1 MKSSKY
7 RSDPIGL
14 LTSAGCTVGMPRMQ
28 RSPLLFLLILSLTG
42 CQGGMPKL
50 FWDADENKPAYAQGK
65 ADGSQADSRM
75 PLDVPPDLQ
84 GEVKVPEAERPL
96 SAAGVDETKTV
107 AGKAVSLN
115 ARAYQVPVDRAF
127 SAAVDAMT
135 ALSLPVQS
143 VDSPSG
149 TITTEWVRRDSGRLI
164 PVLSNALSMFGA
176 GPTHTRY
183 RFVVRVFRLVDG
195 GSRIEIRTLGQQ
207 YINRHWVNRALK
219 RTAVKEIFSAI
230 EQRLPQAA
238 LKK

>member
-1 MKSSKY
+1 
-7 RSDPIGL
+7 
-14 LTSAGCTVGMPRMQ
+14 
-28 RSPLLFLLILSLTG
+28 
-42 CQGGMPKL
+42 MPKL
-50 FWDADENKPAYAQGK
+50 FWSADDETPAYAQGK
-65 ADGSQADSRM
+65 NDGVQADSRM

-84 GEVKVPEAERPL
+84 GEVKVPAAERPL
-96 SAAGVDETKTV
+96 KSAGIRDKAAV

-115 ARAYQVPVDRAF
+115 ARVYNVPVKRAF

-135 ALSLPVQS
+135 ALDLPVQS

-176 GPTHTRY
+176 GPTHSRY
-183 RFVVRVFRLVDG
+183 RFVVRVFRLDDG

-230 EQRLPQAA
+230 EQRLPPSA

>member
-1 MKSSKY
+1 
-7 RSDPIGL
+7 
-14 LTSAGCTVGMPRMQ
+14 
-28 RSPLLFLLILSLTG
+28 
-42 CQGGMPKL
+42 MPKL
-50 FWDADENKPAYAQGK
+50 FWSADDDTPAYAQGK
-65 ADGSQADSRM
+65 NDSIQADSRM

-84 GEVKVPEAERPL
+84 DEVKVPAAERPL
-96 SAAGVDETKTV
+96 SSAGIRDKATV

-115 ARAYQVPVDRAF
+115 ARVYNVQVKRAF

-135 ALSLPVQS
+135 ALDLPVQS

-183 RFVVRVFRLVDG
+183 RFVVRVFRLDGG

-230 EQRLPQAA
+230 EQRLPPSA